1 MRYIVKMTDDPGTA
15 VETLPAP
22 ETAGTLSLEA
32 ALARRACARRYSGA
46 PLSRPALGQLLWAG
60 QGRTDSRR
68 RTCPSA
74 GATYPLELYVVEPA
88 GLGHYEADGHRLR
101 RQQAGDERKA
111 LAAASLGQRAVAH
124 AGAVI
129 VIAADRSRTSRRY
142 GERAERYVM
151 MEAGHCAQNLLLQ
164 ATALGLGA
172 VPIGAFEDQRIDRLL
187 GLPASQQ
194 AIYLVAVGHV
204 TPR

>member
-1 MRYIVKMTDDPGTA
+1 MRYIGEMTDEPGTEI
-15 VETLPAP
+15 ETLPAP

-32 ALARRACARRYSGA
+32 ALTRRACERRYCGA
-46 PLSRPALGQLLWAG
+46 SLSRPTLGQLLWAG
-60 QGRTDSRR
+60 QGRSDSGR

-74 GATYPLELYVVEPA
+74 GATYPLELYVVEPD
-88 GLGHYEADGHRLR
+88 GLGLYEPDGHRLR
-101 RQQAGDERKA
+101 RRQQEDPRQA
-111 LAAASLGQRAVAH
+111 LAAASLGQSAVAH

-129 VIAADRSRTSRRY
+129 VIAADRSRTAQRY

-172 VPIGAFEDQRIDRLL
+172 VPIGAFEDQRVDRLL
-187 GLPASQQ
+187 GLPARQQ

-204 TPR
+204 